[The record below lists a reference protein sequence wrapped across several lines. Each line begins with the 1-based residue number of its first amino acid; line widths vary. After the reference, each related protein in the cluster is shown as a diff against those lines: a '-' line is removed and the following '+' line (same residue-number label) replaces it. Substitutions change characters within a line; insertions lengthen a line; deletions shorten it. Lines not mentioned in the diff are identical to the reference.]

1 MINSKFDFKRS
12 VLLLMLLFVIVW
24 EVSADALSD
33 FVSSPSINAPQT
45 SVYIIDLSDGHE
57 IVAHNT
63 EKPLIP
69 ASIMKSVT
77 IATLLE
83 KVGPRYRYST
93 PVYME
98 GNVVNGILEG
108 NLVVVASGDPSVN
121 SRHAPHS
128 EDFPVEIAAALK
140 ALGISKISGG
150 LKINETDFPGPVIN
164 PTWASG
170 DLPHA
175 YGTGTHGFNF
185 EDNASGKKSVA
196 NPAGVFKTRLKA
208 ALAKEGI
215 SFADSVID
223 TSGKSSLLGEHRSE
237 SIDDIMRSCMMRSDN
252 QFAEAFLRLV
262 GKTYGKDG
270 STAEG
275 ASKLS
280 EHWKRRHAD
289 MNGVKIVDGSGL
301 SRTNRVTTSFM
312 ADVLKMMAPNP
323 YYASFFPLAGQEGT
337 LKSFLK
343 DTPLDGWVAM
353 KTGSMN
359 GIQCYA
365 GYKLDDEYVPTHV
378 IVVMMN
384 EMGNRSAA
392 RKQVERLLLR
402 TFINDNEYNTYG
414 SSSD

>member
-1 MINSKFDFKRS
+1 MIYPKFDFKRLALVL
-12 VLLLMLLFVIVW
+12 VLLIVIACG
-24 EVSADALSD
+24 VSADALSD
-33 FVSSPSINAPQT
+33 FTSSPAINAPQT
-45 SVYIIDLSDGHE
+45 SVYIIDLSNGNE
-57 IVAHNT
+57 LVAHNT
-63 EKPLIP
+63 DKPLIP

-108 NLVVVASGDPSVN
+108 NLIVIASGDPSVN
-121 SRHAPHS
+121 TRHAPHS
-128 EDFPVEIAAALK
+128 EDFPVEIASALK
-140 ALGISKISGG
+140 SLGISKITGG
-150 LKINETDFPGPVIN
+150 LIIDESDFPGQVIN
-164 PTWASG
+164 PAWASG

-196 NPAGVFKTRLKA
+196 NPSLVFKTRLKA

-215 SFADSVID
+215 SFADTVIN
-223 TSGKSSLLGEHRSE
+223 TSGRRQLLGEHRSE
-237 SIDDIMRSCMMRSDN
+237 SVDDIMRSCMMRSDN

-262 GKTYGKDG
+262 GKTYGKEG
-270 STAEG
+270 STSEG
-275 ASKLS
+275 AAKLT
-280 EHWKRRHAD
+280 EHWKRRRAD
-289 MNGVKIVDGSGL
+289 MDGVKVVDGSGL

-365 GYKLDDEYVPTHV
+365 GYKLDENYAPTHV

-384 EMGNRSAA
+384 EMGNRAAA
-392 RKQVERLLLR
+392 RRQVERLLLR